1 MFIAL
6 AWGLQL
12 VPLLYL
18 TSINTYDRALANA
31 ASGFFVLGS
40 GIAVLDFLLN
50 AGTIQVLDWMTRD
63 FLLNAQDWRSLE
75 ITYMVSRSRNLWL
88 LTVDWL
94 FMALGLWCIA
104 MFIKRSLPSECRDHL
119 GAWAN
124 VSVLAGVFAFMAFV
138 LDLCRE
144 TMTGNWKEISQVLG
158 FFILGLSAVLFP
170 VLLFWLSL
178 LMRRLPQPSKVP
190 ALEMN
195 AI

>member
-124 VSVLAGVFAFMAFV
+124 VSEPYMSSVRSNLYFQPQSSVAATFPPTPGVSGG
-138 LDLCRE
+138 L
-144 TMTGNWKEISQVLG
+144 N
-158 FFILGLSAVLFP
+158 LSADLF
-170 VLLFWLSL
+170 F
-178 LMRRLPQPSKVP
+178 
-190 ALEMN
+190 EMSWGEWQEKGWDLQVTT
-195 AI
+195 